1 MMNNM
6 RGQMGPTE
14 EEIMEFLNT
23 PEGQLMFQQIKDAES
38 SDEAVGGGHIMEN
51 PDGTKSLMSGP
62 SHEAYLEQGSTDPT
76 NLISDGSELPGDVL
90 VDKSAQDY
98 TGPPTASEFDVRSV
112 ETGVVDPMA
121 PESLEKRRMIE
132 ELLRAGALR

>member
-1 MMNNM
+1 MINNM

-23 PEGQLMFQQIKDAES
+23 PEGQLMFQQIKDAE
-38 SDEAVGGGHIMEN
+38 DYGEAVGGGHIMPVTGEVM
-51 PDGTKSLMSGP
+51 PGD

-76 NLISDGSELPGDVL
+76 SLIGDGSELPGDVL
-90 VDKSAQDY
+90 MDKSAQDY
-98 TGPPTASEFDVRSV
+98 TGPPTASEFDVPSV
-112 ETGVVDPMA
+112 EAAAVDPMTL
-121 PESLEKRRMIE
+121 ESLEKRRMIE